1 MLYNDDSIDDAML
14 DFSHSKS
21 CKASQIRRKEKEKL
35 MKKKLLSVM
44 LAVILI
50 VAMTPASA
58 FAGTGNPASIFI
70 SYEGDMAVEV
80 LSDTKYE
87 NDTERGFLEIK
98 EEGEVTLIA
107 QYENVGRLGKLYKV
121 KVMSGFTP
129 RGIANVDYNTDEGT
143 FLADED
149 GVLKITLKLEPNK
162 AYIIETENEPVH
174 NTISISYGVGL
185 KVTDL
190 SGVYCENDTRS
201 GVITPAGP
209 GTLRLKM
216 KNPGTEVGVKVLS
229 TDSSANSW
237 EYNTEVGVFEKNNKG
252 IINITLHL
260 KENTKYQISGEY
272 GFYETKSL
280 DKIHNDLTY
289 YMTAKNVSKGIKL
302 SIKIDKP
309 TMNLVKKKGCTIE
322 YKIYRATSK
331 YGKYTLIKST
341 SSKTCTDR
349 TVKKGKKYYYKVKI
363 LVTDKYENKM
373 CTSLSRSETISK
385 VNK

>member
-1 MLYNDDSIDDAML
+1 
-14 DFSHSKS
+14 
-21 CKASQIRRKEKEKL
+21 

-58 FAGTGNPASIFI
+58 FAATGNPASIFI

-87 NDTERGFLEIK
+87 NDTEHGFLEIK

-229 TDSSANSW
+229 TDGSANSW

>member
-1 MLYNDDSIDDAML
+1 
-14 DFSHSKS
+14 
-21 CKASQIRRKEKEKL
+21 
-35 MKKKLLSVM
+35 
-44 LAVILI
+44 
-50 VAMTPASA
+50 
-58 FAGTGNPASIFI
+58 
-70 SYEGDMAVEV
+70 
-80 LSDTKYE
+80 
-87 NDTERGFLEIK
+87 
-98 EEGEVTLIA
+98 
-107 QYENVGRLGKLYKV
+107 
-121 KVMSGFTP
+121 
-129 RGIANVDYNTDEGT
+129 
-143 FLADED
+143 
-149 GVLKITLKLEPNK
+149 
-162 AYIIETENEPVH
+162 
-174 NTISISYGVGL
+174 
-185 KVTDL
+185 
-190 SGVYCENDTRS
+190 
-201 GVITPAGP
+201 
-209 GTLRLKM
+209 M

-280 DKIHNDLTY
+280 DKIHNNLTY